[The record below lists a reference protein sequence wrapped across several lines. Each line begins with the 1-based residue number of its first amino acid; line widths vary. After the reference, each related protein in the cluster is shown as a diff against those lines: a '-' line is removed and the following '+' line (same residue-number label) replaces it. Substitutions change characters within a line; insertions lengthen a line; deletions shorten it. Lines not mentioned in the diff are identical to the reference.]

1 MSKIWTDESN
11 KESVHCVQQSKE
23 LREILE
29 HLVESQLELNNWTLM
44 LLIMQNCVQ
53 CWPTYYLRFSN

>member
-1 MSKIWTDESN
+1 MIKIWTDESN
-11 KESVHCVQQSKE
+11 KESVQQSKE

-29 HLVESQLELNNWTLM
+29 HHVEAQLELNNWTLM

-53 CWPTYYLRFSN
+53 CWPTCYLQFSN